1 MTMAIDPALRN
12 LDIDLPACPKTL
24 VQLSLL
30 MHDENANLQSI
41 GELIERDMALAS
53 AVVRTVNSA
62 MFGLLRRVE
71 TVPEAVRYLG
81 TREVSAL
88 TFEIGLRGA
97 FPPSPVLTA
106 LWDRASRR
114 GLAMGRAAPAL
125 DIDPWLAHTAG
136 LFAESG
142 QAALLAHDTPG
153 YTAMIKATPDELN
166 RLEAEAAAYGLNHA
180 ALGGALCQA
189 WGLAGDVAASV
200 RLRPMALRTLATVLG
215 ADTGFVP
222 DESDADWAL
231 EPLSVQ
237 RLLALSAVVDAA
249 IAGGNEKVVQKCSA
263 ALAPSA
269 GLDAEVLR
277 EAASMSVSRLAGR

>member
-1 MTMAIDPALRN
+1 MPVDPALRK

-30 MHDENANLQSI
+30 MADEGANLQSI
-41 GELIERDMALAS
+41 GDLIERDMALAS

-97 FPPSPVLTA
+97 FPPSPVLNA
-106 LWDRASRR
+106 LWDRAGRR
-114 GLAMGRAAPAL
+114 GLAMGRAAPSL

-142 QAALLAHDTPG
+142 QAALLAHDAPG
-153 YTAMIKATPDELN
+153 YAAMIRTTPDELQ
-166 RLEAEAAAYGLNHA
+166 RLDVEVAAYGLNHA
-180 ALGGALCQA
+180 LLGGALCQA

-200 RLRPMALRTLATVLG
+200 RLRPMALRALASAIG

-222 DESDADWAL
+222 EEADADWAL

-249 IAGGNEKVVQKCSA
+249 IAGGNEKVLEKCSA
-263 ALAPSA
+263 ALAPAA
-269 GLDAEVLR
+269 GLDAEALR
-277 EAASMSVSRLAGR
+277 DAAAISVARIAGR